1 MYFNFDNIKLTHEC
15 TPISKY
21 DNKKEKHIS
30 IPKNKRVKSYKTIKS
45 NESNL
50 DMHEF
55 LAFLCSLDRDLLYF
69 PNNKLNESRNIL
81 TLEITVD
88 Y

>member
-1 MYFNFDNIKLTHEC
+1 
-15 TPISKY
+15 PISKY